1 MDTELAA
8 RWDRPVPRYTSYPT
22 APHFQPAVGAET
34 YARWLAELDG
44 DLPLSLYVHVPFCR
58 ELCWF
63 CGCQTGVARKD
74 GPLDAYGVRLI
85 DEIEAVA
92 ERLTGR
98 RRVRH
103 VHFGG
108 GTPTIGDGRLV
119 GAAMAVFRDRFDLA
133 RDTEIACE
141 IDPRTCTP
149 QTIEALA
156 AAGVNRASLGV
167 QDIDPEVQRLINR
180 IQPAEQTAA
189 VVASLRDHGIG
200 AINLDL
206 MYGLPAQTVERV
218 ERSVEK
224 AHSLAPD
231 RLALFGYA
239 HVPWMKKHQRL
250 IDEALLPAGAE
261 RWCQWHAASAR
272 LAALGYRAIGFDH
285 FARAGDSLAQ
295 ALAAGSLRRNFQG
308 YTADPAPVLLGFGA
322 SAIGALP
329 QGYVQNLA
337 ETKSWNQAVRANGLA
352 TARGI
357 ALNDDDR
364 LRRAVI
370 ERLMCNM
377 AVDVDSVAAA
387 QEATPGAL
395 DEAFGELQGMAGD
408 GLLTLDGRR
417 LAMTEK
423 GRPFVRLAAA
433 AFDAYLSRGA
443 ARHSRAV

>member
-1 MDTELAA
+1 MDTELVA

-22 APHFQPAVGAET
+22 APHFQPAVGADT

-74 GPLDAYGVRLI
+74 GPLDTYGLRLI
-85 DEIEAVA
+85 EEIEAVA
-92 ERLTGR
+92 ERLPGR

-108 GTPTIGDGRLV
+108 GTPTIGGGRLV
-119 GAAMAVFRDRFDLA
+119 GATMAVFRDRFDLEA
-133 RDTEIACE
+133 GAELACE

-149 QTIEALA
+149 QTVEALA

-167 QDIDPEVQRLINR
+167 QDVDPEVQRLINR

-189 VVASLRDHGIG
+189 VVAALRDHGIA

-218 ERSVEK
+218 ERTVEM
-224 AHSLAPD
+224 AHGLAPD

-250 IDEALLPAGAE
+250 IDEALLPDGAE
-261 RWCQWHAASAR
+261 RWRQWRAASAR

-285 FARAGDSLAQ
+285 FARPGDSLAR
-295 ALAAGSLRRNFQG
+295 ALAEGRLRRNFQG

-329 QGYVQNLA
+329 QGYVQNA
-337 ETKSWNQAVRANGLA
+337 SETKAWNQAVRSHGLA
-352 TARGI
+352 IVRGI
-357 ALNDDDR
+357 ALNEDDR
-364 LRRAVI
+364 LRRSVI
-370 ERLMCNM
+370 ERLLCDM
-377 AVDVDSVAAA
+377 AVDI
-387 QEATPGAL
+387 ATLAREHGAVPGAL
-395 DEAFGELQGMAGD
+395 DDAFEDLAAMAED
-408 GLLTLDGRR
+408 GLLSLDGPRV
-417 LAMTEK
+417 AMTET

-433 AFDAYLSRGA
+433 AFDAYLHKGA